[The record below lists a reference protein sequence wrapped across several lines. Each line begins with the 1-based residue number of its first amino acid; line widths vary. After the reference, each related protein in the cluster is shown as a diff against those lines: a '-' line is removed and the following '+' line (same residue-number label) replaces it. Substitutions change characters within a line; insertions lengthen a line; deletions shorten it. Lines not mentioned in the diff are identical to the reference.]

1 MGVTRRHFSLV
12 SSFLQQRGGGG
23 GCHVGK
29 GQESDAT
36 LGKGKNQMLRKGS
49 AKPAVSSSP
58 SMGSCTRER
67 RKAAPDAGALSWS
80 NVQRNAAEMAEAATL
95 AAASPRRKSPAK
107 KQQPL
112 KIEKLIRK
120 RHNPHNPKRVEV
132 RARAPP
138 TLPPAPCPAARP
150 SPRLTRAPAPGR
162 STSSAGTDT
171 AAAATAGSLSG
182 M

>member
-1 MGVTRRHFSLV
+1 MPCAGVTARNGGNAAP
-12 SSFLQQRGGGG
+12 FLTGHLFPKAKGGR

-58 SMGSCTRER
+58 SMGSSTRER

-95 AAASPRRKSPAK
+95 AAASPRRKSPPK
-107 KQQPL
+107 KKQPL
-112 KIEKLIRK
+112 KKK
-120 RHNPHNPKRVEV
+120 S
-132 RARAPP
+132 
-138 TLPPAPCPAARP
+138 PPAWQ
-150 SPRLTRAPAPGR
+150 TRRG
-162 STSSAGTDT
+162 STF
-171 AAAATAGSLSG
+171 
-182 M
+182 